1 MWSLF
6 AKIISV
12 PIWNGDLFVLM
23 VFVRKQ
29 NENTNILETSLLQNI
44 TLFLLF
50 QLENNVGL

>member
-12 PIWNGDLFVLM
+12 PSRSGDLFVFT

-29 NENTNILETSLLQNI
+29 TYMNILETSLLQNI
-44 TLFLLF
+44 TLFLLI
-50 QLENNVGL
+50 QPENNVGL

>member
-12 PIWNGDLFVLM
+12 PIRNGDLFVLM

>member
-1 MWSLF
+1 MWSLL
-6 AKIISV
+6 AKIIAV
-12 PIWNGDLFVLM
+12 PIRNGDLFVLM